1 MPNVSGSLWK
11 NRDFKL
17 FLTIQTL
24 SSLGDSFSYVALPLL
39 VLHATGSV
47 VQMGMVTALQG
58 AASILTGLFAGV
70 VVDRVD
76 RRLLLL
82 VCDVARGVLYAAIPL
97 AWAFSPQ
104 LWVIYTVVPL
114 AGVFAML
121 FRVGYV
127 AMTPSLVE
135 RDQITEANGKLFGSF
150 AVASVIGPVI
160 AGMVCAAVGPEAAI
174 GVDAASFAVSS
185 LGVLLV
191 RTRERAHESEPGS
204 GPGAEKAPT
213 SRRKALLAEFL
224 AGARFLWDHPILRPL
239 TVLLSVL
246 TFLNYG
252 LTDLIVYYL
261 KESLGHS
268 DTTVGY
274 VLAVATIGT
283 MIASSLVARIRRKV
297 GFGATWIGANVLCG
311 AAIAC
316 LGLSASVPV
325 VAVLACVTLAST
337 GVGGISSM
345 SLRQEVTPDRLLG
358 RVTSAF
364 WTIHSALGPLG
375 AGLLTAAASAY
386 GVTAVCL
393 LIGIGSLLTA
403 LYGLRTALWRT
414 APEPPLTE
422 GV

>member
-82 VCDVARGVLYAAIPL
+82 VCDVARGVLYALIPL
-97 AWAFSPQ
+97 AWMFSPQ
-104 LWVIYTVVPL
+104 LWVIYTVVPV
-114 AGVFAML
+114 AGAFAML

-135 RDQITEANGKLFGSF
+135 RDQITEANGRLYGSF
-150 AVASVIGPVI
+150 AVASVIGPVV
-160 AGMVCAAVGPEAAI
+160 AGVVCAAVGPQVAI
-174 GVDAASFAVSS
+174 GVDAASFVVSA

-191 RTRERAHESEPGS
+191 RTRERAQEHDDEQV
-204 GPGAEKAPT
+204 AEQPPT

-224 AGARFLWDHPILRPL
+224 AGARFLWDHPIMRPL

-252 LTDLIVYYL
+252 ITDLIVFYL
-261 KESLGHS
+261 KDSLGHS
-268 DTTVGY
+268 DSTVGY

-283 MIASSLVARIRRKV
+283 MVASSLVARIRRRI

-325 VAVLACVTLAST
+325 IAALSCVMLAST

-345 SLRQEVTPDRLLG
+345 SLRQEVTPDKLLG

-386 GVTAVCL
+386 GVKAVCL
-393 LIGIGSLLTA
+393 LIGVGSLLTA

-414 APEPPLTE
+414 APERPLTE